1 MNIAFITDSDKLSG
15 GVKQLYYN
23 ILGLKNRNN
32 NIFLVCKKNAD
43 IEKISKN
50 YINESINIDFTK
62 KFQSGKRVADKFRE
76 WKIDIIHSF
85 HNKGHK
91 VSVISKIFYS
101 KPKLFVNRGVTFL
114 PHNFLYYHN
123 PLVNGFI
130 VNSKAVKKVLRSIL
144 IPDKKINV
152 IYNAYDPSDNNFHN
166 KSELIIDESK
176 INICAIV
183 SDSKWKAPDNIF
195 KTFNKLKN
203 QDVAFHIIGDIDKTK
218 YINLIDNDQMDKFVF
233 WGKRKDVPDI
243 LKKMAIFVHLPRS
256 GDSLPNIII
265 EAFDA
270 SLPIVASD
278 VGGISEILIDNKGGF
293 IIKSNEINYANE
305 KISLLINNKQKRK
318 EMGEFNKKLV
328 QYFSLEKKID
338 SILRC
343 YSGENVTQS
352 IYSE

>member
-23 ILGLKNRNN
+23 MLGLKERKN

-43 IEKISKN
+43 IEEISKN
-50 YINESINIDFTK
+50 YVTESMNIDFSK
-62 KFQSGKRVADKFRE
+62 KLKSGIRVADKFRE
-76 WKIDIIHSF
+76 WNIDIIHSF

-91 VSVISKIFYS
+91 LAVISKIFYG

-114 PHNFLYYHN
+114 PHNLLFYHN
-123 PLVNGFI
+123 PLVDGFI
-130 VNSKAVKKVLRSIL
+130 VNSSSVKKVLKSIL
-144 IPDKKINV
+144 IPDRKISV

-166 KSELIIDESK
+166 KSEIVIDESK
-176 INICAIV
+176 VNICAIV

-195 KTFNKLKN
+195 KTFNKLKYK
-203 QDVAFHIIGDIDKTK
+203 DLAFHIIGDIDKTK
-218 YINLIDNDQMDKFVF
+218 YAGLIDNDQMDKFVF

-243 LKKMAIFVHLPRS
+243 LKKMDIFVHLPRS

-278 VGGISEILIDNKGGF
+278 VGGISEIVVDTKGGF
-293 IIKSNEINYANE
+293 IVKSISNAVE
-305 KISLLINNKQKRK
+305 KISLLINDKNKRGY
-318 EMGEFNKKLV
+318 MGKFNSNLV
-328 QYFSLEKKID
+328 KHFSLNKKID
-338 SILRC
+338 LLLEC
-343 YSGENVTQS
+343 YNGKNIVQN